1 MQSGEDLFRRHL
13 PASRTRVVII
23 FLRPPQRHIG
33 RLEPIVAALLRTR
46 DEGHGMSRGITRR
59 PPLDI
64 RRGVFGI
71 DAQILAVVDLRIG
84 RIGHVVVA
92 RPDERIFAP
101 PLVIDTV
108 RSQNILFGC
117 ARNDAC
123 T

>member
-1 MQSGEDLFRRHL
+1 
-13 PASRTRVVII
+13 
-23 FLRPPQRHIG
+23 
-33 RLEPIVAALLRTR
+33 
-46 DEGHGMSRGITRR
+46 MSRGITRR
-59 PPLDI
+59 PPLGI